1 MSDKHVYIAIP
12 CYSGRVDLGTMSCLL
27 DEVFALNAA
36 GVRVTLQDERGN
48 SMIAH
53 SRDMI
58 CSKFLASEA
67 TDLMFIDDD
76 VTWEPGSMLKLLNY
90 PVDVVAGIYPLRVD
104 PIKFPVRYMDKA
116 ELKGDEENPALL
128 EVEGVPAGFVRISR
142 HCLEQMVLKYPE
154 KRFADR
160 HAPKGYAWALFDNIH
175 EGDVYFGEDYSF
187 CRRWRQ
193 IGGKVFVDPEIEMG
207 HVGPKHF
214 AGKFGDW
221 LRNR

>member
-1 MSDKHVYIAIP
+1 MSDQHVYISIP

-27 DEVFALNAA
+27 DEVFVLNAA

-58 CSKFLASEA
+58 CSKFLASDA
-67 TDLMFIDDD
+67 TDLFFLDDD
-76 VTWEPGSMLKLLNY
+76 VTWPSGALLKLLQY
-90 PVDVVAGIYPLRVD
+90 PVDLVAGIYPQRTD
-104 PIKFPVRYMDKA
+104 PLNFPCRYMDKT
-116 ELKGDEENPALL
+116 ELRADEEHPTLL
-128 EVEGVPAGFVRISR
+128 EVEGVPAGFMRISR
-142 HCLEQMVLKYPE
+142 NCVEQMVLKFPE

-193 IGGKVFVDPEIEMG
+193 IGGRVFVDPAIDMG

-214 AGKFGDW
+214 AGNFGDW
-221 LRNR
+221 LKSR